1 MNVLTEQRLHDLES
15 QSLDAFKRGVEGP
28 PVLYRDTGKLLQAHA
43 TEPLVFVANEESP
56 DRMGDVIEAVGWDLT
71 GFAKNPVMM
80 LAHDHHGLPIGTWRD
95 VKVQGAQLLAIA
107 SFDSADPVAVAVE
120 GKYRRGI
127 MKGVSVGFRPL
138 EFEIVANSN
147 GRDTFRFKKVE
158 LLEIS
163 AVAIPAHPAALL
175 QRAMLYE
182 PRMWSI
188 PKEVK
193 PVAVAPAEISAVDV
207 ERIRD
212 GLRRLKEKLNA

>member
-1 MNVLTEQRLHDLES
+1 MNVITEATLHDLEA

-28 PVLYRDTGKLLQAHA
+28 PVLYRDGGKALNMLADK
-43 TEPLVFVANEESP
+43 PLVFVANEESP
-56 DRMGDVIEAVGWDLT
+56 DRMGDVIEAAGWELD
-71 GFAKNPVMM
+71 GFRKNPVMM
-80 LAHDHHGLPIGTWRD
+80 LAHDHHGMPIGTWPD
-95 VKVQGAQLLAIA
+95 VRVEGKQLLSTAH
-107 SFDSADPVAVAVE
+107 FDAADPVAVAVE

-138 EFEIVANSN
+138 EFEIEKTN
-147 GRDTFRFKKVE
+147 GRESFRFKKVE

-188 PKEVK
+188 PKEPK
-193 PVAVAPAEISAVDV
+193 ARTSEPELSALDV

-212 GLRRLKEKLNA
+212 GIRRLKE